1 MMDLFG
7 KLGGLDQA
15 QGQISSQL
23 GTNPQQTASALE
35 AAVPL
40 LLGALTRNA
49 AQPGGLESL
58 AGALDRHDGRA
69 LDHFQQGQL
78 PSTQDGQAI
87 VGKIFGGQGQAAANA
102 VSQRSGLSPQLAMQV
117 LSMLAPLVMAY
128 LGRQRQTQG
137 NQSQGV
143 GQGGGLGDLGG
154 LLGGL
159 LGGGA
164 AAGGLGGL
172 LGGLLGGGQTQAQ
185 SVPRTQPQW
194 SGGQAFGN
202 PSSGD
207 QLSGGLGSGSL
218 FPGSAPA
225 SSAQGGYGMGTQVDL
240 DQMNGRG
247 QGYAQQEPL
256 PQTQQQGGDL
266 LSTLNR
272 TLDRDGDGNALNDLI
287 GMFGGRR

>member
-1 MMDLFG
+1 MDLFS
-7 KLGGLDQA
+7 KLGGLGQA

-23 GTNPQQTASALE
+23 GTNPQQTSSALE

-49 AQPGGLESL
+49 AQPGGMDSL
-58 AGALDRHDGRA
+58 SGALDQHDGRD
-69 LDHFQQGQL
+69 LDRFQQGQM
-78 PSTQDGQAI
+78 PDPQDGQAI

-117 LSMLAPLVMAY
+117 LSMLAPLVLAY
-128 LGRQRQTQG
+128 LSRQRGGQG
-137 NQSQGV
+137 GGLGGGLGQNQGS
-143 GQGGGLGDLGG
+143 QGGGLGDLGG

-164 AAGGLGGL
+164 AGGLGGL
-172 LGGLLGGGQTQAQ
+172 LGGLLGGGQSQGQSAPQMQTQRG
-185 SVPRTQPQW
+185 SDQW
-194 SGGQAFGN
+194 AGGQG
-202 PSSGD
+202 
-207 QLSGGLGSGSL
+207 GSL

-225 SSAQGGYGMGTQVDL
+225 GSADGYGMGSSAQDDL
-240 DQMNGRG
+240 DRMNGQELGRG
-247 QGYAQQEPL
+247 QQMPQAQQ
-256 PQTQQQGGDL
+256 QGGGDL

>member
-7 KLGGLDQA
+7 KLGGLGQA

-23 GTNPQQTASALE
+23 GTNPQQTSSALE

-49 AQPGGLESL
+49 AQPGGMESL
-58 AGALDRHDGRA
+58 MGALNQHDGRA
-69 LDHFQQGQL
+69 LDRFQQGQM
-78 PSTQDGQAI
+78 PDTQDGQAI

-117 LSMLAPLVMAY
+117 LSMLAPLVLAY
-128 LGRQRQTQG
+128 LSRQRSNQNGGLSQG
-137 NQSQGV
+137 NQ
-143 GQGGGLGDLGG
+143 GGGMGDLGG

-159 LGGGA
+159 LGGGG
-164 AAGGLGGL
+164 AGGLGGL
-172 LGGLLGGGQTQAQ
+172 LGGLLGGGQAQAQ
-185 SVPRTQPQW
+185 SASQSQLQM
-194 SGGQAFGN
+194 GG
-202 PSSGD
+202 
-207 QLSGGLGSGSL
+207 GGAL

-225 SSAQGGYGMGTQVDL
+225 GREQGNAYTGGAQTDL

-247 QGYAQQEPL
+247 QG
-256 PQTQQQGGDL
+256 QTQHQGGDL

>member
-1 MMDLFG
+1 MDLFS
-7 KLGGLDQA
+7 KLGGLGQA

-23 GTNPQQTASALE
+23 GTNPQQTSSALE

-49 AQPGGLESL
+49 AQPGGMDSL
-58 AGALDRHDGRA
+58 SGALDQHDGRD
-69 LDHFQQGQL
+69 LDRFQQGQM
-78 PSTQDGQAI
+78 PDPQDGQAI

-117 LSMLAPLVMAY
+117 LSMLAPLVLAY
-128 LGRQRQTQG
+128 LSRQRGGQG
-137 NQSQGV
+137 GGLGQSQGS
-143 GQGGGLGDLGG
+143 QGGGLGDLGG

-164 AAGGLGGL
+164 AGGLGGL
-172 LGGLLGGGQTQAQ
+172 LGGLLGGGQSQGQ
-185 SVPRTQPQW
+185 SAPQMQPQRSSDQW
-194 SGGQAFGN
+194 AGGQG
-202 PSSGD
+202 
-207 QLSGGLGSGSL
+207 GSL

-225 SSAQGGYGMGTQVDL
+225 GNADGYGMGNSAQNDL
-240 DQMNGRG
+240 DGMNGQDSGR
-247 QGYAQQEPL
+247 AQQM
-256 PQTQQQGGDL
+256 PQTGQQGGGDL

>member
-1 MMDLFG
+1 MMDLFSR
-7 KLGGLDQA
+7 LGGMGQA

-23 GTNPQQTASALE
+23 GTDPQQTSSALE

-49 AQPGGLESL
+49 AQPGGMESL
-58 AGALDRHDGRA
+58 TGALNQHDGRA
-69 LDHFQQGQL
+69 LDLFQQGQM
-78 PSTQDGQAI
+78 PDMRDGQAI

-117 LSMLAPLVMAY
+117 LSMLAPLVLAY
-128 LGRQRQTQG
+128 LSRQRGGQG
-137 NQSQGV
+137 GGLGQGQSS
-143 GQGGGLGDLGG
+143 QGGGLGDLGG

-159 LGGGA
+159 LGGGGS
-164 AAGGLGGL
+164 GGLGGL
-172 LGGLLGGGQTQAQ
+172 LGGLLGGGHSQGQSAPQMQTQRG
-185 SVPRTQPQW
+185 SDQW
-194 SGGQAFGN
+194 AGGQG
-202 PSSGD
+202 
-207 QLSGGLGSGSL
+207 GSL

-225 SSAQGGYGMGTQVDL
+225 GSGQGGDMGSAQNDL
-240 DQMNGRG
+240 DQLNGRTRDD
-247 QGYAQQEPL
+247 AQQTRQ
-256 PQTQQQGGDL
+256 PQPQPQGGDL